1 MRKKERRAH
10 WARLFL
16 RLMVLLM
23 QNKVCQ
29 TLGCIRMGNRLH
41 GLAHGLQS
49 YRIAEQFV
57 YRLVDREML
66 GDQRGHAVIDQKL
79 YIALLMARDRVNQQ
93 HGQIFGQRF
102 GYGQSA
108 RFGDVYK
115 RQATLCASDQAYG
128 WDKLSLS
135 LPILRREVVGS
146 KYLIGLLA
154 NLALCALA
162 AAMTVI
168 YSAVDPS
175 ASLTENLLGLFC
187 GEIISLLLM
196 GLMLAITFKFG
207 VEKSRYI
214 LIAVVWIPILV
225 MAAIVKLDI
234 IPGMVEAFDQS
245 FNQLVAAPT
254 CLPLAASLLAC
265 LVLYVVCLL
274 YTSRCV

>member
-1 MRKKERRAH
+1 MKAMLYADWLNFRQS
-10 WARLFL
+10 L
-16 RLMVLLM
+16 RSMLL
-23 QNKVCQ
+23 
-29 TLGCIRMGNRLH
+29 I
-41 GLAHGLQS
+41 
-49 YRIAEQFV
+49 
-57 YRLVDREML
+57 LVVFAFAAFAWSGPMFFIMIVVML
-66 GDQRGHAVIDQKL
+66 SIML
-79 YIALLMARDRVNQQ
+79 P
-93 HGQIFGQRF
+93 
-102 GYGQSA
+102 
-108 RFGDVYK
+108 
-115 RQATLCASDQAYG
+115 ATLCASDQAYG

-168 YSAVDPS
+168 YSAVDAS
-175 ASLTENLLGLFC
+175 VSLTENLLGLFC

-214 LIAVVWIPILV
+214 LIGVVWIPILI

-234 IPGMVEAFDQS
+234 IPGMVEAFDQG

-265 LVLYVVCLL
+265 LALYVAFYAVSVHTYQQKEL
-274 YTSRCV
+274 

>member
-1 MRKKERRAH
+1 MKAMLYADWLNFRQS
-10 WARLFL
+10 L
-16 RLMVLLM
+16 RSMLL
-23 QNKVCQ
+23 
-29 TLGCIRMGNRLH
+29 I
-41 GLAHGLQS
+41 
-49 YRIAEQFV
+49 
-57 YRLVDREML
+57 LVVFAFAAFAWSGPMFFIMIVVML
-66 GDQRGHAVIDQKL
+66 SIML
-79 YIALLMARDRVNQQ
+79 P
-93 HGQIFGQRF
+93 
-102 GYGQSA
+102 
-108 RFGDVYK
+108 
-115 RQATLCASDQAYG
+115 ATLCASDQAYG

-162 AAMTVI
+162 VAMTVI

-207 VEKSRYI
+207 VDKSRYI

-234 IPGMVEAFDQS
+234 IPGMVEAFDRG
-245 FNQLVAAPT
+245 FNQLVTAPT

-265 LVLYVVCLL
+265 LVVYVVFYVVSVHTYQQKEL
-274 YTSRCV
+274 

>member
-1 MRKKERRAH
+1 MKAMLYADWLNFRQSLRSM
-10 WARLFL
+10 LFI
-16 RLMVLLM
+16 LLVFAFAAFAWSGPM
-23 QNKVCQ
+23 FFIMIV
-29 TLGCIRMGNRLH
+29 
-41 GLAHGLQS
+41 
-49 YRIAEQFV
+49 V
-57 YRLVDREML
+57 ML
-66 GDQRGHAVIDQKL
+66 SIML
-79 YIALLMARDRVNQQ
+79 P
-93 HGQIFGQRF
+93 
-102 GYGQSA
+102 
-108 RFGDVYK
+108 
-115 RQATLCASDQAYG
+115 ATLCASDQAYG

-175 ASLTENLLGLFC
+175 VSLTENLLGLFC

-234 IPGMVEAFDQS
+234 IPGMVETFDHS

-265 LVLYVVCLL
+265 LALYVAFYAVSVHTYQQKEL
-274 YTSRCV
+274 

>member
-1 MRKKERRAH
+1 MKAMLYADWLNFRQS
-10 WARLFL
+10 L
-16 RLMVLLM
+16 RSMLL
-23 QNKVCQ
+23 
-29 TLGCIRMGNRLH
+29 I
-41 GLAHGLQS
+41 
-49 YRIAEQFV
+49 
-57 YRLVDREML
+57 LVVFAFAAFAWSGPMFFIMIVVML
-66 GDQRGHAVIDQKL
+66 SIML
-79 YIALLMARDRVNQQ
+79 P
-93 HGQIFGQRF
+93 
-102 GYGQSA
+102 
-108 RFGDVYK
+108 
-115 RQATLCASDQAYG
+115 ATLCASDQAYG

-168 YSAVDPS
+168 YSAVD
-175 ASLTENLLGLFC
+175 ASVPLTENLLGLFC

-207 VEKSRYI
+207 VEKSRYM

-234 IPGMVEAFDQS
+234 IPGMVEAFDQG

-254 CLPLAASLLAC
+254 CLPLAVSLLAC
-265 LVLYVVCLL
+265 LALYVAFYAVSVHTYQQKEL
-274 YTSRCV
+274 

>member
-1 MRKKERRAH
+1 MKAMLYADWLNFRQS
-10 WARLFL
+10 L
-16 RLMVLLM
+16 RSMLL
-23 QNKVCQ
+23 
-29 TLGCIRMGNRLH
+29 I
-41 GLAHGLQS
+41 
-49 YRIAEQFV
+49 
-57 YRLVDREML
+57 LVVFAFAAFAWSGPMFFIMIVVML
-66 GDQRGHAVIDQKL
+66 SIML
-79 YIALLMARDRVNQQ
+79 P
-93 HGQIFGQRF
+93 
-102 GYGQSA
+102 
-108 RFGDVYK
+108 
-115 RQATLCASDQAYG
+115 ATLCASDQAYG

-265 LVLYVVCLL
+265 LVLYVVFYAVSVHTYQQKEL
-274 YTSRCV
+274 